1 MVEKINKNLCEKS
14 RFLFKEIKKRI
25 ENEKYK
31 PNIIEFEKAI
41 QKLVEEYNTANWE
54 NRFVVGGA
62 LEIIFCALLRSLDFR
77 CKWLK
82 EARYDIEVNE
92 IKFSLKSN
100 FVGGGGIR
108 LINILG
114 DEKAVWEEP
123 TLFFISK
130 IGICYADPQMKLKT
144 KHTSDALVIETK
156 ELKKLIKNHNEWL
169 IPLSIPQKQKN
180 SKEIK
185 TASYDVAKSILE
197 EINSQYLRKYIT
209 EI

>member
-1 MVEKINKNLCEKS
+1 MVEEVNTNSFKKS
-14 RFLFKEIKKRI
+14 RVLFKEIKEKI
-25 ENEKYK
+25 EAEKYK
-31 PNIIEFEKAI
+31 PNVLEFEKAI

-54 NRFVVGGA
+54 NRFVVGGV
-62 LEIIFCALLRSLDFR
+62 LEILFCTLLKSLSFQ

-100 FVGGGGIR
+100 FIGSGDIR

-114 DEKAVWEEP
+114 EERAMWREP
-123 TLFFISK
+123 TLFFISGV
-130 IGICYADPQMKLKT
+130 GICYADPQMNLET
-144 KHTSDALVIETK
+144 KHTSDALVISMK
-156 ELKKLIKNHNEWL
+156 ELKKLFENYKEWV
-169 IPLSIPQKQKN
+169 IPLSIPRKSKN
-180 SKEIK
+180 FKEIK

-197 EINSQYLRKYIT
+197 EINSQYLKKYLT